1 MKMLVVVGEGGG
13 VGGGGA
19 VLRVCSGGFEKS
31 VRSRGRA

>member
-1 MKMLVVVGEGGG
+1 MKMLVVVGEGG